1 MNAAITA
8 VAQFSERN
16 DAYAQLG
23 WKEEPMEVG
32 AIDVS
37 TAAPPTMKTGNA
49 TTRSTRGQ
57 SETEVN
63 ATSIIQPS
71 PTTTW
76 PGQSFQRP
84 GLEQ

>member
-1 MNAAITA
+1 M
-8 VAQFSERN
+8 
-16 DAYAQLG
+16 
-23 WKEEPMEVG
+23 EEPMEVG

-49 TTRSTRGQ
+49 TTRSQ